1 MCSCGVG
8 SGDRLDETV
17 CAFDAGPATTAAR
30 LDNVRCELGT
40 GGVPVRRALP
50 RPVPHLLCNR
60 QVLHVV
66 LDGLEELT
74 LQLIRVA
81 EVRVLLAFPRP
92 VDHLLCHF
100 D

>member
-1 MCSCGVG
+1 
-8 SGDRLDETV
+8 
-17 CAFDAGPATTAAR
+17 
-30 LDNVRCELGT
+30 
-40 GGVPVRRALP
+40 
-50 RPVPHLLCNR
+50 
-60 QVLHVV
+60 VLHVV